1 MNRFALEEEILK
13 LHSVVDD
20 LNDISYSINEDLL
33 DKEDISYVID
43 GLAVKMQ
50 IKINKLFDVFK
61 QAFGLDEY
69 NNEFNP
75 ECENISNE
83 YDNEAYQ

>member
-1 MNRFALEEEILK
+1 MDRFVLEEEILK

-33 DKEDISYVID
+33 DQEDISYIVD

-61 QAFGLDEY
+61 QTFGLDEY
-69 NNEFNP
+69 NSKCHCEF
-75 ECENISNE
+75 ENITNP
-83 YDNEAYQ
+83 YDDETYQ